1 MGREFP
7 YTPEGMAAAQ
17 QYRQAIGM
25 RDGGMMGFRPIGYA
39 DGDLVE
45 AGADAKKVIDVYQGL
60 VNVTES
66 GSMKAVA
73 AYIKANGPALG
84 LLVSTLPPGQASF
97 VQKTLDSFA
106 LSPVPQM
113 KAPPDVSYGMSD
125 PGAQFDVPPPGP
137 PPFSGGV
144 EGGDQYI
151 IRGAPPPGAPPPSPY
166 DSNEI
171 EVANGGYITRNMNR
185 GGLMSLRRR

>member
-25 RDGGMMGFRPIGYA
+25 RDGGMMGFRPIGMQ
-39 DGDLVE
+39 
-45 AGADAKKVIDVYQGL
+45 AGGIANSGMAPEVMAIFQGL
-60 VNVTES
+60 VDVTQS
-66 GSMKAVA
+66 GSTQDVA
-73 AYIKANGPALG
+73 AYIEANRQG
-84 LLVSTLPPGQASF
+84 LNDIASILPPGQASF
-97 VQKTLDSFA
+97 VQNTLDSFA
-106 LSPVPQM
+106 PPPVQQM

-144 EGGDQYI
+144 EGGDQYLL
-151 IRGAPPPGAPPPSPY
+151 PGAQPPSPY